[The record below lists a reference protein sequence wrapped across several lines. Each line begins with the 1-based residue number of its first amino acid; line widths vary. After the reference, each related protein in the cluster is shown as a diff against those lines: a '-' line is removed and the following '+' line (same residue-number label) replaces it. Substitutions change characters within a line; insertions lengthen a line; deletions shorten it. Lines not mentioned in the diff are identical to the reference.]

1 MNALKA
7 TLYTDEDIISNL
19 QNSNMKFVDEI
30 NFAREMIADYKQQ
43 NTVFKAELKNVFA
56 SFTSLKQF
64 FAVTREK

>member
-30 NFAREMIADYKQQ
+30 NFAREMIADYKQ
-43 NTVFKAELKNVFA
+43 
-56 SFTSLKQF
+56 
-64 FAVTREK
+64 